1 MKRDMKNRP
10 GPVHIGDVI
19 QGILKT
25 RGLVANTRLTKI
37 WDIWENA
44 VGAGIASNATPAA
57 FKGRLLIVHAES
69 SAWIQQLHFLKKEM
83 IFKINRAMG
92 EEAVQDIKFKI
103 GPIR

>member
-1 MKRDMKNRP
+1 MKRDMKNKS

-19 QGILKT
+19 QSLLKT

-37 WDIWENA
+37 WDVWENA
-44 VGAGIASNATPAA
+44 VGEGIASNARPAA

-83 IFKINRAMG
+83 ISKINLAMG